1 MQDGTQEILGQ
12 LECEV
17 SDGMFKG
24 EKLILFKIGERSI
37 SASVSAESVNGSLLK
52 VDVYQKKGDEVLIG
66 IPGESFSSTRKV
78 WIPKEM
84 LK

>member
-1 MQDGTQEILGQ
+1 MQDGTQAIFGQ

-24 EKLILFKIGERSI
+24 EKLISFEFEERLI
-37 SASVSAESVNGSLLK
+37 SASVSAKSITGNLLK
-52 VDVYQKKGDEVLIG
+52 VDIYEEKKGQVLIG
-66 IPGESFSSTRKV
+66 IPGESFSSTRKI
-78 WIPKEM
+78 WIPKEI